1 MKLLHRTSL
10 LSLGCLLASSCAAA
24 PAELGK
30 QAPNASVTASAPAT
44 ASALASDASVSKTD
58 PGPETSRL
66 GKRSVYA
73 PLPDIEACSACPWP
87 GTGCTVGGDKRCALD
102 KAAYWKVWPE
112 RVKPAEPIGTMG
124 SFCISGAAGQTGCGV
139 PSSNKAA
146 GFTSLTP
153 ESPSQRFALLSSE
166 ELLGVYAFTVTSYGR
181 GVLGVVTPSLKVDAA
196 LFARDGGA
204 LVSNSDGDLI
214 QVGIELAQPP
224 PELPARMP
232 SLFPQRGLASA
243 RSPELFQKAVEIA
256 NKARAIDANLGDLR
270 RQAALTH
277 RRSGF
282 EIRLVAFFRGDK
294 LVKLLTQ
301 HPYLPP
307 LVDMAFYFENEQLIL
322 VRTSTFT
329 FATDEQGEPEV
340 LYDTSYRDER
350 GLVWCDDPTFDPT
363 ALTRNSLVAG
373 GSLVSEVKKALK
385 DPDYHLAEDVL

>member
-1 MKLLHRTSL
+1 MKQQQRVSL
-10 LSLGCLLASSCAAA
+10 LAGGLLLAACAAPV
-24 PAELGK
+24 PAELGPHT
-30 QAPNASVTASAPAT
+30 QSPSVSASTPGTPSAPE
-44 ASALASDASVSKTD
+44 SDASASAE
-58 PGPETSRL
+58 PGAGPNRL
-66 GKRSVYA
+66 GKRSDYS
-73 PLPDIEACSACPWP
+73 PLPDIEPCSACPWP

-112 RVKPAEPIGTMG
+112 RVKPAAPIDPMG

-139 PSSNKAA
+139 PSSNKAT

-153 ESPSQRFALLSSE
+153 ESPAQRFALLSSE
-166 ELLGVYAFTVTSYGR
+166 ELLGVYAFTVSSPSR

-196 LFARDGGA
+196 LFARGGGA
-204 LVSNSDGDLI
+204 LISNSDGDLI
-214 QVGIELAQPP
+214 QVGIELAPPP

-232 SLFPQRGLASA
+232 SLLPQRGLAAA
-243 RSPELFQKAVEIA
+243 RSPEQFQKAVEIA
-256 NKARAIDANLGDLR
+256 NKARAIDANLGDLG

-282 EIRLVAFFRGDK
+282 EIRLVAFFRGDM

-307 LVDMAFYFENEQLIL
+307 LVDTAFYFENERLIL
-322 VRTSTFT
+322 VRSSASQLTN
-329 FATDEQGEPEV
+329 EQGEPV
-340 LYDTSYRDER
+340 TQYDTSYYDER
-350 GLVWCDDPTFDPT
+350 GLVWLDDPAFDPT
-363 ALTRNSLVAG
+363 KLNRSSLVAD